1 MTLMPGIFFF
11 FLAKSMSSFCEVS
24 YDLEKILLSFVG
36 NEGMYVYACV
46 RAQLLQSCLTLCDP
60 VDCSLPGSS
69 VLGILLARI
78 LEWVAMSSSYMYIH

>member
-1 MTLMPGIFFF
+1 MLF

-24 YDLEKILLSFVG
+24 YDLEKIQLLFVG
-36 NEGMYVYACV
+36 NEGMYAYGCMD
-46 RAQLLQSCLTLCDP
+46 AQSLQLCPTLCDP